1 MRCADWKNLLGRC
14 TCGHACRRTLEGVY
28 APWLQPGTPGH
39 ATSARARAAPIT
51 GTWCHPPWP
60 GQPPRCRCKC
70 SHLTF
75 CASATHPQTVRRK
88 WASLLRRVLGFARRH
103 LARHLQAVWLIFATG
118 DACQGRPTH
127 PSCSV
132 NPCLGHTFC
141 TWQYLPCRTVRPDP
155 IGGSKQARGS
165 CHRHRSMRT
174 SRRNWRFVFGV
185 SGSWAP
191 VRHLGVAIFALR
203 RCVSL

>member
-1 MRCADWKNLLGRC
+1 MCLRA
-14 TCGHACRRTLEGVY
+14 CG
-28 APWLQPGTPGH
+28 
-39 ATSARARAAPIT
+39 APIGKNCSVAVRVVMHVVGPLKGCT
-51 GTWCHPPWP
+51 HLGFNRAPQVMLLRLARERRRLRELGATPPWP

-118 DACQGRPTH
+118 DACQGRPTR

-155 IGGSKQARGS
+155 IGGSKQARGHVIGIDRCGPRGGIGVLFS
-165 CHRHRSMRT
+165 GFREVGHQ
-174 SRRNWRFVFGV
+174 FG
-185 SGSWAP
+185 
-191 VRHLGVAIFALR
+191 I
-203 RCVSL
+203 